1 MYFQLQYADILEDK
15 PVRQSRKSQTELVA
29 YIFSS
34 VLGITIAL
42 YLLRGFGILTFLP
55 GGVYLL
61 LIVLTIATGILY
73 GVLKTLRY

>member
-1 MYFQLQYADILEDK
+1 M
-15 PVRQSRKSQTELVA
+15 RQSRKSQTELVA

-34 VLGITIAL
+34 VLGVTIAL

-61 LIVLTIATGILY
+61 LIVLTIGTGILY
-73 GVLKTLRY
+73 GILKTLRY